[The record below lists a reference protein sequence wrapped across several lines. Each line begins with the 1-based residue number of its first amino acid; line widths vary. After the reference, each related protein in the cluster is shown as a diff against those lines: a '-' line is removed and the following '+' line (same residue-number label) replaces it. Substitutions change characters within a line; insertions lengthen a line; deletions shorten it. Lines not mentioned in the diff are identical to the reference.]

1 MPKLRRAK
9 VRIMSQMAIY
19 FEQDLRGFIGL
30 AGWIIEQDYMDL
42 LDWQDGL
49 LSRI

>member
-19 FEQDLRGFIGL
+19 LSR
-30 AGWIIEQDYMDL
+30 IIEQDYMDL
-42 LDWQDGL
+42 MDWQDGFF
-49 LSRI
+49 